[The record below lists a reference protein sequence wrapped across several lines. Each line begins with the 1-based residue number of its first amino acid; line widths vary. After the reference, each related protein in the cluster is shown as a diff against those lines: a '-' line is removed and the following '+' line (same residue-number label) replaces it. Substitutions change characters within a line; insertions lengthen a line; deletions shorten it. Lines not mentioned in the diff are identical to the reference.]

1 MSSAKK
7 SDLSL
12 SQLYEKC
19 LEEYTAVEE
28 IHKQKQVFRF
38 ELSYLEAKAM
48 MKEEELRTW
57 LLDILELTE
66 TRAENLRDNPISLHA
81 KKIVVEYMKEQKLE
95 AEAGAKAE
103 KMEGGREA

>member
-19 LEEYTAVEE
+19 LKEYTTVEDT
-28 IHKQKQVFRF
+28 HKQMHVFRF
-38 ELSYLEAKAM
+38 EITYLEAKAK

-57 LLDILELTE
+57 LLDFLEVTE
-66 TRAENLRDNPISLHA
+66 TRAEKLLDNPTSLHA
-81 KKIVVEYMKEQKLE
+81 KKIVLEYMKEQKIE

-103 KMEGGREA
+103 KMKGGGEA